1 MPHDVAD
8 HMKMRCHGFVESSL
22 GARSHRGHARLIAT
36 SGYFA
41 GGYGINPEGAAG
53 SGIAFQ
59 IQPIGTG
66 RSSDMNERWQSI
78 VIDEDYTDEELGVR
92 ERLWCRS
99 YAPVL
104 AFGALFWGLAWW
116 LA

>member
-1 MPHDVAD
+1 VGTPVSA
-8 HMKMRCHGFVESSL
+8 S
-22 GARSHRGHARLIAT
+22 AIAA

-41 GGYGINPEGAAG
+41 DGNGIKTEGAAG

-59 IQPIGTG
+59 IQPIGAG
-66 RSSDMNERWQSI
+66 RSSDMNERWQRI
-78 VIDEDYTDEELGVR
+78 VIDQDYTDEELGVR
-92 ERLWCRS
+92 DRLWCRS

>member
-1 MPHDVAD
+1 MGTLVSA
-8 HMKMRCHGFVESSL
+8 S
-22 GARSHRGHARLIAT
+22 AIAN

-41 GGYGINPEGAAG
+41 GGYGIKPGGVAG

-59 IQPIGTG
+59 VEPIRTG
-66 RSSDMNERWQSI
+66 RSSDMNERWQRI
-78 VIDEDYTDEELGVR
+78 VIDQDYTDEELGVR
-92 ERLWCRS
+92 DRLWCRS